1 MYKLISFYKSA
12 SNYPA
17 SARIIQVTPR
27 EYVLYIKHDVVG
39 TVRYRKGTQPDLEK
53 QLFSFIPYGH
63 TRPVVWKKVQVN
75 GN

>member
-1 MYKLISFYKSA
+1 MYKLISYYRSA

-27 EYVLYIKHDVVG
+27 EYALFIKHDVVG
-39 TVRYRKGTQPDLEK
+39 TVLYRRDQLSVL
-53 QLFSFIPYGH
+53 QQVLFSFIPIGH
-63 TRPVVWKKVQVN
+63 TRPIFWKKVNAN